1 MFKNGKEPL
10 CRNYYSTVRSL
21 QDLCRIRPELGNVGF
36 VVPESDLLLQS
47 LLLVHG
53 LFPEGAVSLHLRR
66 GTTGLGDNPR

>member
-1 MFKNGKEPL
+1 MEKNPYAGIIIL
-10 CRNYYSTVRSL
+10 L
-21 QDLCRIRPELGNVGF
+21 FGACRICVGF